1 MNQTVMKV
9 DEKPDDLK
17 NIQLHEMDQI
27 PTEQILNSNI
37 TSVEQKENQAINPV
51 QDLNLIERGVAVNQ
65 NENQQNLKSPES
77 NSIT

>member
-27 PTEQILNSNI
+27 PTEQIRNSNI
-37 TSVEQKENQAINPV
+37 TSVEQKEN
-51 QDLNLIERGVAVNQ
+51 
-65 NENQQNLKSPES
+65 
-77 NSIT
+77 